1 MTKII
6 SALAIGMLVAF
17 FTGAISLATGLAVAL
32 ILFYV
37 AGLGVLLTEKGE
49 RKQNFALGRVG
60 PDILVFLIGVMIFL
74 SGGSLLF
81 ASVAVAPLVV
91 MLV

>member
-17 FTGAISLATGLAVAL
+17 LTGALSVATGLAVVL
-32 ILFYV
+32 ILFYI
-37 AGLGVLLTEKGE
+37 AGLGVLLTETGE

-60 PDILVFLIGVMIFL
+60 PDILVFLAGLMIL
-74 SGGSLLF
+74 MSGGSLLF
-81 ASVAVAPLVV
+81 ASVAIAPLVV